1 MTAKRLHTEEG
12 WDWGDFP
19 CQQEGR
25 LRPNLAPSSLNSY
38 PLSRVKTWLLIL
50 LRLWVFTTSLC
61 HFLWPREVYTKVSKW
76 RNRCSRYETRKS
88 IENKL
93 FRKTKRWDSNC
104 HHLERST
111 ESICCSL
118 NWCISGKAILK
129 FRVEGHEERPKKSER
144 WVDHT
149 VITSDWLFAVLLP
162 RECYHCITL
171 DQITCGTVA
180 F

>member
-93 FRKTKRWDSNC
+93 FRKRKRWDSNC

-129 FRVEGHEERPKKSER
+129 FRVEEHEERPKKCER

-149 VITSDWLFAVLLP
+149 VITSDWLFAVLMP
-162 RECYHCITL
+162 WECYHCNIL
-171 DQITCGTVA
+171 H
-180 F
+180 